1 MKVLVTG
8 ASGFIG
14 SALVSALTKKGHEV
28 ICLIRKEESK
38 EKFKGMKVEFRVADI
53 TNEDALSEALYG
65 IDVDVLFHLAAINPL
80 EKDKKIQQHVN
91 VDGMKNVIDACL
103 KGKVGLFVYAQGT
116 GVFGDVKGKMID
128 ESTPR
133 KPDTDFAKTRSKAEE
148 MLWLASK
155 KDDLP
160 STVLILGDVYGP
172 SGWFA
177 DLIVKRLRDG
187 SFKIPGSGD
196 YYRSLVHVDDVANAL
211 ALVGEKNAK
220 NNTYIVCDDEP
231 VKFEEFVNLV
241 ADKLGMKRPGKAPA
255 FLAKMAVGSDMI
267 KLLTYSTRARNT
279 KIKNELG
286 FALQYPTY
294 REGVEAALR
303 DLVI

>member
-14 SALVSALTKKGHEV
+14 FALVSTLAKKGNEV
-28 ICLIRKEESK
+28 KCLIRKEESK
-38 EKFKGMKVEFRVADI
+38 QKFRGMKVEFAVADI
-53 TNEDALSEALYG
+53 TDEDALSEAMYG
-65 IDVDVLFHLAAINPL
+65 LDVDAFFHLAAINPL
-80 EKDKKIQQHVN
+80 EKNKKIQQRVN

-116 GVFGDVKGKMID
+116 GVFGDVKGKWID
-128 ESTPR
+128 ESTAR
-133 KPDTDFAKTRSKAEE
+133 NPDTDFAKTRSKAEE
-148 MLWLASK
+148 ILWQANK
-155 KDDLP
+155 ENGLP
-160 STVLILGDVYGP
+160 ATVAILGDVYGP
-172 SGWFA
+172 GGWFA
-177 DLIVKRLRDG
+177 DLIVKKLRDG

-196 YYRSLVHVDDVANAL
+196 YYRSFVHVDDAANAL
-211 ALVGEKNAK
+211 ALIAEKNAK
-220 NNTYIVCDDEP
+220 NNTYIVCDNEP
-231 VKFEEFVNLV
+231 AKFEEFVNYV
-241 ADKLGMKRPGKAPA
+241 ADKLGMKRPGKAPS

-267 KLLTYSTRARNT
+267 KLLTYSTRARNN

-303 DLVI
+303 DI

>member
-14 SALVSALTKKGHEV
+14 SALVPTLVNKGNEV
-28 ICLIRKEESK
+28 TCLIRKEESK
-38 EKFKGMKVEFRVADI
+38 QKFHGMNVKFAVADI
-53 TNEDALSEALYG
+53 TNQDALFEALYG
-65 IDVDVLFHLAAINPL
+65 LDIDVLFHLAAINPL
-80 EKDKKIQQHVN
+80 EKDKKVQQHVN
-91 VDGMKNVIDACL
+91 IDGMKNMIDVCSR
-103 KGKVGLFVYAQGT
+103 GKVGLFVYAQGM

-133 KPDTDFAKTRSKAEE
+133 NPDTDFAKTRSKAEE
-148 MLWLASK
+148 MLWKAN
-155 KDDLP
+155 KDGLP
-160 STVLILGDVYGP
+160 STVMILGDVYGP
-172 SGWFA
+172 AGWFA
-177 DLIVKRLRDG
+177 DLIVKKLRDG
-187 SFKIPGSGD
+187 SFKIPGAGD
-196 YYRSLVHVDDVANAL
+196 YYRSFVHVDDVAK
-211 ALVGEKNAK
+211 ALVLVAEKNAK

-231 VKFEEFVNLV
+231 AKFEEFVNYV

-286 FALQYPTY
+286 FTLQYPTY
-294 REGVEAALR
+294 TEGVEAALR